1 MFATDT
7 LPEKLL
13 VELVGELQ
21 EGFVSRMLVNLPGS
35 LYVGYGGGSVNSW
48 KSIIISFDVICF
60 YMSLDSHLQN
70 IYIFVSDLFL

>member
-21 EGFVSRMLVNLPGS
+21 EGFVSRMLVDLPGS

-48 KSIIISFDVICF
+48 KSIIISFDVFIS
-60 YMSLDSHLQN
+60 YELGQSSSEHL
-70 IYIFVSDLFL
+70 YIFVSDLFL

>member
-1 MFATDT
+1 MFATDA

-21 EGFVSRMLVNLPGS
+21 EGFVSRMLVDLPGS

-48 KSIIISFDVICF
+48 KSIIISFYVICF
-60 YMSLDSHLQN
+60 YMNLESHPHN